1 MNNQFATQFLRED
14 ADEFSA
20 YLDSADQLVASLRP
34 TIEKGLAA
42 GMSKE
47 EILDIIDQIL
57 RLNEDGVAGG
67 STTGG
72 GTTAGASFTPGA
84 GEQMATTKA
93 FKGTRKQKYQETTE
107 ERSHKFKV
115 GDKVKYKGQDCEIVK
130 LLDWGYQIKGPHF
143 TSNVIKAAIERENPA
158 VLEDAPRLAGS
169 PAKTTKQGA
178 KNLSAY
184 SSVGF
189 TKAPSAEEAGKK
201 MKSIDVKMLW
211 KEGEQEIEV
220 RWSDIEDHTK
230 KLGRK
235 LHGFKPDSSEELY
248 FLDYMKDAFKEGLIT
263 STQSLLT
270 TASNYSELTKEELNE
285 SRAYSKFK
293 KETSIRSESERMH
306 EAAKMINKRL
316 EEISKL
322 LEFTRQMR
330 EELSEGDD
338 TLEYKHN
345 TKKVFEKIN
354 KKVIEVYSKTKKLG

>member
-14 ADEFSA
+14 ESEFSA
-20 YLDSADQLVASLRP
+20 YLDSADQLVASLKP
-34 TIEKGLAA
+34 TIDKGLAA

-47 EILDIIDQIL
+47 EILDIIDSIL
-57 RLNEDGVAGG
+57 RLNEDGVGGG

-72 GTTAGASFTPGA
+72 GVTNGAAFSPGA

-93 FKGTRKQKYQETTE
+93 FKGTRKKKYQEGTE
-107 ERSHKFKV
+107 STCVPVEELEAVLASFQTERTQKLR
-115 GDKVKYKGQDCEIVK
+115 DLIAKYK
-130 LLDWGYQIKGPHF
+130 
-143 TSNVIKAAIERENPA
+143 NVT
-158 VLEDAPRLAGS
+158 EDAPRLAGGKK
-169 PAKTTKQGA
+169 A
-178 KNLSAY
+178 NISAY
-184 SSVGF
+184 TSIGF
-189 TKAPSAEEAGKK
+189 QKAPSAEEAGENIKGV
-201 MKSIDVKMLW
+201 DVEMLW
-211 KEGEQEIEV
+211 KEGAEKKSLSPVAIKIIQDFTNRNIESHLRGDFKQEVAKE
-220 RWSDIEDHTK
+220 
-230 KLGRK
+230 L
-235 LHGFKPDSSEELY
+235 SSEIFNAESTINDLKR
-248 FLDYMKDAFKEGLIT
+248 FLEDKAAFFGERYT
-263 STQSLLT
+263 ES
-270 TASNYSELTKEELNE
+270 LNE

-330 EELSEGDD
+330 EELSEGEE